1 MGTLVKSQKEIVK
14 IKNTV
19 PEMNNAFEAFISGL
33 NTDEETISDLEN
45 RSIKTLQT
53 EIEREK

>member
-14 IKNTV
+14 IKNTA

-33 NTDEETISDLEN
+33 NTDEETISGFEN